1 MVEPKFGTVEGYQK
15 NQIIFEEGQLGN
27 IGYLVKTGEVT
38 IYKIINDE
46 KKILSKLGPGEI
58 FGEMCIVNE
67 SPRTAFAEATEDC
80 DLVIIDKTTLFGLLK
95 KSPKMIQS
103 ITILLMKRLANTLN
117 MLEEEDSNSISP
129 KKVFSL
135 SSLLELM
142 NRYDKD
148 INYLF
153 FSKRAMNIARVN
165 QKEIDAIMKILVDYN
180 LIEVSGEYQKM
191 KTSGCTI
198 RILDSQKFLIAAKE
212 IK

>member
-27 IGYLVKTGEVT
+27 IGYLIKTGEVT

-67 SPRTAFAEATEDC
+67 SPRTAFAEATEYC
-80 DLVIIDKTTLFGLLK
+80 DLVIIDKTTLFELLK

-103 ITILLMKRLANTLN
+103 ITLFLMKRLANTLN
-117 MLEEEDSNSISP
+117 MLEEGDSDFISS
-129 KKVFSL
+129 KKIFSL
-135 SSLLELM
+135 SSLLALM
-142 NRYDKD
+142 NMYEKD
-148 INYLF
+148 INYNF
-153 FSKRAMNIARVN
+153 FSKRAINIAFVN
-165 QKEIDAIMKILVDYN
+165 QKEIDAIIKILVDYN
-180 LIEVSGEYQKM
+180 LIKVSGDYQKM

-198 RILDSQKFLIAAKE
+198 KILESQNFLKAAKE